1 VVIWFSPHDEVRLE
15 TPVTNLATY
24 TFKTGRYKHQFRP
37 NCGVGPFVIGD
48 DGVAINVRCL
58 EGMDPSRFKST
69 RLMAKVSRE
78 GGLRPSILSYREG
91 LQPQS
96 LDPTLFAAR
105 ACPECELV
113 PGSACLLRLPP
124 QTRKYGTGAAGVGR

>member
-1 VVIWFSPHDEVRLE
+1 MARERRFWIATVRSVAGVVIWFSPHDEVRLE

-58 EGMDPSRFKST
+58 EGMDPSRFKVNT
-69 RLMAKVSRE
+69 FDGK
-78 GGLRPSILSYREG
+78 
-91 LQPQS
+91 S
-96 LDPTLFAAR
+96 L
-105 ACPECELV
+105 
-113 PGSACLLRLPP
+113 
-124 QTRKYGTGAAGVGR
+124 